1 MTLKHFRTIIFTEND
16 LFSVEPKSMAKYCNI
31 AYTFFNDVRQML
43 IGLFICSRM
52 CSNRFSTQA
61 TQQLPRHH
69 FRSIWISQF
78 HCTKFICN
86 KFVKTA
92 SKTSYYNIFLLRF
105 YSKQTF
111 FGMLVKTIR
120 YHKCYKP
127 HRYCTSG
134 PVFDKYCDIDK

>member
-61 TQQLPRHH
+61 TQQLQHHH
-69 FRSIWISQF
+69 FCCIWISWV
-78 HCTKFICN
+78 HCTNFISN

-92 SKTSYYNIFLLRF
+92 SKTYYNIFLLR
-105 YSKQTF
+105 Y
-111 FGMLVKTIR
+111 FGK
-120 YHKCYKP
+120 
-127 HRYCTSG
+127 
-134 PVFDKYCDIDK
+134 